1 MQSNIEPEKITII
14 RAQNSL
20 LSVDVR
26 ELWQYRELILLFVK
40 RNYVTRYKQTI
51 LGPAWILL
59 NPLLSTILYSVV
71 FTGVAKLPTDG
82 VPALAF
88 YMSGNIIWACFA
100 ACLQQTASTFLS
112 NTAIM
117 GKVYFPRL
125 VMPISTILTSICD
138 FFIQLL
144 LLTGVLGILVLRG
157 DVFHCTIWLLAIP
170 VVILQISLLGLGF
183 GIIIS
188 SLTTR
193 YRDLIVL
200 VGFGTQLW
208 MYASPV
214 VYSISLIPE
223 KFRGIY
229 MLNPVTPCLIIFRHA
244 FFGTEEIPY
253 FAWGISWV
261 VTIIILF
268 LGVIIFNKIEKTFM
282 DTV

>member
-1 MQSNIEPEKITII
+1 MQNNIDKETITVIK
-14 RAQNSL
+14 AKNSL
-20 LSVDVR
+20 LSVNIKEV
-26 ELWQYRELILLFVK
+26 WQYRELIFLFVK

-88 YMSGNIIWACFA
+88 YMAGNIIWACFA

-144 LLTGVLGILVLRG
+144 LLAGVLGILVIRG
-157 DVFHCTIWLLAIP
+157 NVFHCTVWLLAIP

-223 KFRGIY
+223 KFQSVY
-229 MLNPVTPCLIIFRHA
+229 MLNPVTPCIIIFRHA
-244 FFGTEEIPY
+244 FFGNGKVPY
-253 FAWGISWV
+253 LAWGISWI

-268 LGVIIFNKIEKTFM
+268 LGIIIFNKIEKTFM